1 MLRNCIREEKNAMRT
16 CLLILGIA
24 LCCTVAHAAGEDPV
38 TVQAALRT
46 ATIYRSGATLTHNLS
61 VTLHEGQNSFL
72 VEGLSNGVD
81 INSIQIGCEQKITIL
96 SVAYSGNYVKPATRT
111 AIVRQLED
119 SLEQLKR
126 ENDRIDVLIK
136 ADNDLL
142 ELLKSNREIRG
153 AQTGL
158 SVAEL
163 TKMVDYYRSK
173 NLEVQNDISQL
184 EDKQQKLEERRKRIQ
199 AQLNEELLKGVHT
212 TGKLDLQLYSAT
224 GITAKISISYFT
236 GNARWVPAYD
246 IRVEKTSQP
255 ISLSYKAKISQ
266 TTGIE
271 WKQVRLTLAT
281 SMPNQTNTAPILN
294 TWFLDYS
301 NPVSRLENSLLMN
314 SIQSNLQ
321 PKSAALQDVVVV
333 GYAARDKEDDAQN
346 IKIRGVNSINP
357 GVPLYLVNGV
367 PTDEAKFKQIDPQ
380 RIKKVEVLK
389 QEAASQAYGLRAAG
403 GVVLVTLKENLEDY
417 ITTKEGELSITYDID
432 LPYDIPSNGREQN
445 IAFKETQAPVLFK
458 FYSVPKLDNETYL
471 LSELSEWEKLNLLP
485 GEANI
490 IFEGVY
496 TGKTF
501 LNPGSTQDTMNLA
514 IGKDKRIVVKRE
526 KLKDFSST
534 KFLGSNKK
542 QVFTYEITVKN
553 NKNEAAQILL
563 KDQYPISTNKEI
575 EVELLESSEAANN
588 KDLGVLSWNLQLAA
602 GETKKMRISYSVKYP
617 KDKYLGL

>member
-1 MLRNCIREEKNAMRT
+1 MRT
-16 CLLILGIA
+16 FLLFASITLCLFVARASGDEPL
-24 LCCTVAHAAGEDPV
+24 TVNAP
-38 TVQAALRT
+38 LRA
-46 ATIYRSGATLTHNLS
+46 ATIYRSGATLSHNLTVS
-61 VTLHEGQNSFL
+61 LREGQNSFL
-72 VEGLSNGVD
+72 IEGLSNAVD

-96 SVAYSGNYVKPATRT
+96 SVAYSGNYLKPAVKT

-119 SLEQLKR
+119 SLEQMKR
-126 ENDRIDVLIK
+126 DSEKMDVLLK
-136 ADNDLL
+136 TDNDLL

-153 AQTGL
+153 AQSGL

-163 TKMVDYYRSK
+163 TKMVDYYRNK
-173 NLEVQNDISQL
+173 NLEVQNDISLL
-184 EDKQQKLEERRKRIQ
+184 EDKQQKLEERRKRLQ

-212 TGKLDLQLYSAT
+212 SGRLDLQLISAT
-224 GITAKISISYFT
+224 STPAKLTISYFT
-236 GNARWVPAYD
+236 SNAAWVPAYD
-246 IRVEKTSQP
+246 IRVEKISQP
-255 ISLSYKAKISQ
+255 LSLSYKARVSQ

-281 SMPNQTNTAPILN
+281 SIPNQTNTAPLLN
-294 TWFLDYS
+294 AWFLDYS
-301 NPVSRLENSLLMN
+301 NPVTRLENSLFMN

-321 PKSAALQDVVVV
+321 GKVSGLQEVVVT
-333 GYAARDKEDDAQN
+333 GYTSQASPGAGNDFRVRGIST
-346 IKIRGVNSINP
+346 IKTE
-357 GVPLYLVNGV
+357 PLYIVNGV
-367 PTDEAKFKQIDPQ
+367 PTEAAKFKQIDPQ
-380 RIKKVEVLK
+380 RIKSVDVLK
-389 QEAASQAYGLRAAG
+389 DAAATQVYGERAAA
-403 GVVLVTLKENLEDY
+403 GVVLVTLKESLGDY

-432 LPYDIPSNGREQN
+432 IPYDVPSNGREQN
-445 IAFKETQAPVLFK
+445 IVFKEIQAPAQFK

-471 LSELSEWEKLNLLP
+471 LAELSDWESLNLLP

-514 IGKDKRIVVKRE
+514 VGKDKRIVVKRQ

-534 KFLGSNKK
+534 KFLGTNKK

-553 NKNEAAQILL
+553 NKNETAQILL

-575 EVELLESSEAANN
+575 EVELLESGEAANN

-602 GETKKMRISYSVKYP
+602 GEIKKIRISYSVKYP

>member
-1 MLRNCIREEKNAMRT
+1 MRT
-16 CLLILGIA
+16 FLLSAIIT
-24 LCCTVAHAAGEDPV
+24 LCVFVARASGDEPLTVNAP
-38 TVQAALRT
+38 LRA
-46 ATIYRSGATLTHNLS
+46 ATIYRSGATLSHNLT
-61 VTLHEGQNSFL
+61 VNLREGQNFFL
-72 VEGLSNGVD
+72 IEGLSNAVD

-96 SVAYSGNYVKPATRT
+96 SVAYSGNYIKPAVKT

-119 SLEQLKR
+119 SLEQMKHDSEKL
-126 ENDRIDVLIK
+126 DVLLK
-136 ADNDLL
+136 TDNDLL

-153 AQTGL
+153 SQTGL

-173 NLEVQNDISQL
+173 NLEVQNDISL
-184 EDKQQKLEERRKRIQ
+184 LADKQQKLEERRKRVQ

-212 TGKLDLQLYSAT
+212 SGKLDLQLISAT
-224 GITAKISISYFT
+224 STPAKLTISYFT
-236 GNARWVPAYD
+236 SNAAWAPAYD

-255 ISLSYKAKISQ
+255 LRLSYKARVSQ

-281 SMPNQTNTAPILN
+281 AIPNQTNKAPLLN

-301 NPVSRLENSLLMN
+301 NPVTLLENSLFMN

-321 PKSAALQDVVVV
+321 PKSTALQEVVVV
-333 GYAARDKEDDAQN
+333 GYGTRANPGDAGDF
-346 IKIRGVNSINP
+346 KIRGINSIKP
-357 GVPLYLVNGV
+357 GEPLYIVNGI
-367 PTDEAKFKQIDPQ
+367 PTDAAKFKQIDPQ
-380 RIKKVEVLK
+380 RIKKVEVLR
-389 QEAASQAYGLRAAG
+389 QDAATQVYGASASG
-403 GVVLVTLKENLEDY
+403 GAVLVTLKENLEDY
-417 ITTKEGELSITYDID
+417 ITTKENELSITYDID
-432 LPYDIPSNGREQN
+432 IPYDIPANGREQN
-445 IAFKETQAPVLFK
+445 IAFKEVQVPAQFK

-471 LSELSEWEKLNLLP
+471 LSELSDWESLNLLP

-526 KLKDFSST
+526 KLKDYSST

-553 NKNEAAQILL
+553 NKADTARLLL
-563 KDQYPISTNKEI
+563 KDQYPLSTNKEI
-575 EVELLESSEAANN
+575 EVELLESSDAAID
-588 KDLGVLSWNLQLAA
+588 KELGVVTWNLTLAA
-602 GETKKMRISYSVKYP
+602 GETKKVRISYSVKYP
-617 KDKYLGL
+617 KDKYLAL